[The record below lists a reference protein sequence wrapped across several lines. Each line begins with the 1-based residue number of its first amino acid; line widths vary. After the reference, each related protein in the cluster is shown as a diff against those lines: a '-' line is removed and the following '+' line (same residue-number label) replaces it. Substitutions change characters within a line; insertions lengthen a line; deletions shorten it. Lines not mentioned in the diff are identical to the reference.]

1 MRRLRTCS
9 NAEPEGRAASSSG
22 KSAGF
27 IPGSSRV
34 YEEAAAEVAAAAAA
48 VFTGVEA
55 TEVLYKL
62 RVFDNMRI

>member
-34 YEEAAAEVAAAAAA
+34 YEEAAAEVAAAAA
-48 VFTGVEA
+48 VFTGIEA
-55 TEVLYKL
+55 TEVLCKL